1 MQLELIIAQLR
12 ALCPSLAGRVAG
24 AAEFKPVQEA
34 AALPVPCAFVIP
46 IDDRPDPPKAVNAVG
61 QEMTDSFGV
70 IVALDNRTDEKGQSA
85 SAGVHVIRAEIW
97 SALLG
102 WIPGPVNTVNPA
114 TFYNGI
120 FYEGGSLLSLDRARM
135 WYQFEFGAQM
145 WIGASDGWEA
155 GGLTAL
161 PEFGA
166 QDASG
171 NWLPGSALNVEV
183 DVGTPVFDPSGT
195 YPPNPVADF
204 NESTVMATANSP
216 RTHGPDGRVEFQLA
230 VP

>member
-12 ALCPSLAGRVAG
+12 ALCPSFSGRVAG

-46 IDDRPDPPKAVNAVG
+46 LDDRPEPPKALNAVG

-70 IVALDNRTDEKGQSA
+70 IVALDNRADEKGQSA
-85 SAGVHVIRAEIW
+85 FDGVHAVRAEIW
-97 SALLG
+97 RALLG
-102 WIPGPVNTVNPA
+102 WVPGPVNTVNRA
-114 TFYNGI
+114 TDYNGI
-120 FYEGGSLLSLDRARM
+120 FYEGGSLLAMDRARL

-155 GGLTAL
+155 GALSAL
-161 PEFGA
+161 PDFGQ
-166 QDASG
+166 QDAQG
-171 NWLPGSALNVEV
+171 HWLPGSAANVEV
-183 DVGTPVFDPSGT
+183 DVGAPIFDATSN
-195 YPPNPVADF
+195 YPANPIPDF
-204 NESTVMATANSP
+204 AQATVSAP
-216 RTHGPDGRVEFQLA
+216 RTHGPDGRIEFDLS

>member
-1 MQLELIIAQLR
+1 MQLELIVAQLR
-12 ALCPSLAGRVAG
+12 ALCPSFNGRVAG

-46 IDDRPDPPKAVNAVG
+46 IDDRPDPPKALNAVG

-85 SAGVHVIRAEIW
+85 FASVHTIRAEIW
-97 SALLG
+97 HALLG
-102 WIPGPVNTVNPA
+102 WVPGPVNTVNPA

-120 FYEGGSLLSLDRARM
+120 FYEGGSLLSLDRARL

-155 GGLTAL
+155 GALAAL
-161 PEFGA
+161 PDLGA
-166 QDASG
+166 VDTNG
-171 NWLPGSALNVEV
+171 NWQPGSALNVEV
-183 DVGTPVFDPSGT
+183 DVGTPVFDANAT
-195 YPPNPVADF
+195 YPANPIVDF
-204 NESTVMATANSP
+204 NQVTESAP
-216 RTHGPDGRVEFQLA
+216 RTHGPDGRVEFKLT

>member
-12 ALCPSLAGRVAG
+12 ALCPSFSGRVAG

-46 IDDRPDPPKAVNAVG
+46 LDDRPEQPKALNAVG

-70 IVALDNRTDEKGQSA
+70 IVALDNRADEKGQSA
-85 SAGVHVIRAEIW
+85 FDGVHAIRAEIW
-97 SALLG
+97 RALLG
-102 WIPGPVNTVNPA
+102 WVPGPVNTVNPA
-114 TFYNGI
+114 TDYNGI
-120 FYEGGSLLSLDRARM
+120 FYEGGSLLAMDRARL

-155 GGLTAL
+155 GALSAL
-161 PEFGA
+161 PDLGTEDA
-166 QDASG
+166 QG
-171 NWLPGSALNVEV
+171 QWLPGSAVNLEV
-183 DVGTPVFDPSGT
+183 DVGTPVFDATGT
-195 YPPNPVADF
+195 YPANPISDF
-204 NESTVMATANSP
+204 DQALVPAP
-216 RTHGPDGRVEFQLA
+216 RTHGPDGRIEFNLS